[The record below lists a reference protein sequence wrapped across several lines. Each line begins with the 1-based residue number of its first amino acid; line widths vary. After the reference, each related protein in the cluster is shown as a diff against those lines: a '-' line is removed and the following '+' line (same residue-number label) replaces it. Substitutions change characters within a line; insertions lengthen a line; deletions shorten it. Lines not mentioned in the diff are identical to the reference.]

1 MELLKRYRIYIS
13 LFVVLLALIGVLNAR
28 ASDPTRLR
36 VVDEVLQ
43 AIVYPFEVSFHKVSG
58 GISALFSRYVY
69 LVNLKQEN
77 EQLKLQV
84 QALQEQVNHDI
95 NSAIQFD
102 VLREQLQF
110 MEEPPE
116 GKVFAEVIGES
127 LDNLHQVLL
136 INKGSLAGI
145 RRNFPVI
152 LREGVVGRIQS
163 VTALQAVVQLMVD
176 RRHRFP
182 VLVERSREKMTG
194 RGDGSGI
201 EMLAQ
206 DRGIVYGTGQELR
219 MTRIRMLA
227 DVQPG
232 DRVITSGLGGVFPK
246 GLLVGTVT
254 KISRERHELFQTAE
268 IRPAVDFRKI
278 EGVFV
283 VVKDRTDGSHPLF
296 SGP

>member
-1 MELLKRYRIYIS
+1 MGLLKRYRIYIS
-13 LFVVLLALIGVLNAR
+13 LCVVLLALIGVLNAR

-43 AIVYPFEVSFHKVSG
+43 AIVYPFEAGFHKVTAGVST
-58 GISALFSRYVY
+58 LFSRYVY

-127 LDNLHQVLL
+127 LDNLHHVLL

-182 VLVERSREKMTG
+182 VLVERSREKMMG
-194 RGDGSGI
+194 RGDGGAV

-206 DRGIVYGTGQELR
+206 DRGIVYGTGQDLR